1 MHHNHVLSFTLP
13 VTLAIHEG
21 LFPMSYC
28 NPIYW
33 GYNMGTWGNGNIN
46 KIIYKSSI
54 NIIINLEEDLTQ
66 AQDMIFT
73 RGRTTQMGISLLSL
87 TMYCRR
93 LVNKYWEWQRMWPK
107 DIQTGP
113 YTYTYMYMYILQP
126 VISH

>member
-1 MHHNHVLSFTLP
+1 
-13 VTLAIHEG
+13 
-21 LFPMSYC
+21 
-28 NPIYW
+28 
-33 GYNMGTWGNGNIN
+33 MGTWGNGNIN

-93 LVNKYWEWQRMWPK
+93 LVNKY
-107 DIQTGP
+107 
-113 YTYTYMYMYILQP
+113 
-126 VISH
+126 